1 MKKLLFVYIVL
12 IGLFVL
18 YVYQYQTSETTN
30 NDWSE
35 HELRGTVDETYV
47 MVTFQAG
54 IDYWKRP
61 LKGFEDAA
69 EALNVSVEY
78 RGATQY
84 DVNEEIT
91 VLEQVIAKNPSGI
104 AVSTMDPEALNP
116 VINKAVD
123 SGIPVVMF
131 DADAP
136 DSQAYAFLGTNNHYA
151 GVTAAHKMAELLN
164 QSGEVGVVT
173 HPNQLN
179 HLERTQGF
187 RETIENEYPKMRVV
201 DVKNGRGDQMISKEV
216 SEELLREYPDIKGI
230 FASEANGGVGVGK
243 AVLDQQRKGDL
254 HIISFDTDKGT
265 LDMIEEGVIS
275 ATLAQGTWEMGYW
288 SLQFLF
294 HLQHNLAGDL
304 NGETNLPRYVDT
316 GITVVT
322 KDNVSDYYPVD

>member
-1 MKKLLFVYIVL
+1 MKKLLVAYLVLIVL
-12 IGLFVL
+12 FVF
-18 YVYQYQTSETTN
+18 YVYYYQSNETAN
-30 NDWSE
+30 NNWSE
-35 HELRGTVDETYV
+35 HNLRGSIEEKYV

-69 EALNVSVEY
+69 EAFNVSVEY

-116 VINKAVD
+116 AINKAVD
-123 SGIPVVMF
+123 VGIPVVMF

-136 DSQAYAFLGTNNHYA
+136 DSKAYAFLGTDNHYA
-151 GVTAAHKMAELLN
+151 GVEAAHKMAELIN
-164 QSGEVGVVT
+164 YSGEVGVVT

-179 HLERTQGF
+179 HKERTEGF
-187 RETIENEYPKMRVV
+187 RKTIKEEYSDIKVV
-201 DVKNGRGDQMISKEV
+201 EVKNGRGDQMISKEV
-216 SEELLREYPDIKGI
+216 SLELMEEYPELKGV

-243 AVLDQQRKGDL
+243 AVLEQQRKDDL
-254 HIISFDTDKGT
+254 HIIGFDTDKGT

-275 ATLAQGTWEMGYW
+275 ATMAQGTWEMGYW

-294 HLQHNLAGDL
+294 HLQHGLAGDIK
-304 NGETNLPRYVDT
+304 GETNLPRYVDT
-316 GITVVT
+316 GITIVT
-322 KDNVSDYYPVD
+322 KDNVSDYYPVE

>member
-1 MKKLLFVYIVL
+1 MRKLLFAYLILIVL
-12 IGLFVL
+12 FVV
-18 YVYQYQTSETTN
+18 YVYQYQSEETTN
-30 NDWSE
+30 NQWSDR
-35 HELRGTVDETYV
+35 ELRGTIDENYV

-69 EALNVSVEY
+69 ESLNVSVEY

-104 AVSTMDPEALNP
+104 AISTMDPEALNP

-136 DSQAYAFLGTNNHYA
+136 DSKAYAFLGTNNHYA

-164 QSGEVGVVT
+164 EEGEVGVVT

-179 HLERTQGF
+179 HQERTQGF
-187 RETIENEYPKMRVV
+187 RETIENDYPNMTLV
-201 DVKNGRGDQMISKEV
+201 DIKDGRGDQMISKEV
-216 SEELLREYPDIKGI
+216 SEELIREHPNIKGI

-243 AVLDQQRKGDL
+243 AVLDLQKKGDL

-265 LDMIEEGVIS
+265 LDMIDEGVIS
-275 ATLAQGTWEMGYW
+275 ATMAQGTWKMGYW

-294 HLQHNLAGDL
+294 HLQHDIAGEL
-304 NGETNLPRYVDT
+304 EGETNLPRYVDT

-322 KDNVSDYYPVD
+322 KDNVNEYYPVE

>member
-1 MKKLLFVYIVL
+1 MKKLLVAYLVL
-12 IGLFVL
+12 IGLFVF
-18 YVYQYQTSETTN
+18 YVYYYQSNETAN
-30 NDWSE
+30 NNWSE
-35 HELRGTVDETYV
+35 HNLRGSIEEKYV

-69 EALNVSVEY
+69 EAFNVSVEY

-116 VINKAVD
+116 AINKAVD
-123 SGIPVVMF
+123 VGIPVVMF

-136 DSQAYAFLGTNNHYA
+136 DSKAYAFLGTDNHYA
-151 GVTAAHKMAELLN
+151 GVEAAHKMAELIN
-164 QSGEVGVVT
+164 YSGEVGVVT

-179 HLERTQGF
+179 HKERTEGF
-187 RETIENEYPKMRVV
+187 RKTIKEEYSDIKVV
-201 DVKNGRGDQMISKEV
+201 EVKNGRGDQMISKEV
-216 SEELLREYPDIKGI
+216 SLELMEEYPELKGV

-243 AVLDQQRKGDL
+243 AVLEQQRKDDL
-254 HIISFDTDKGT
+254 HIIGFDTDKGT

-275 ATLAQGTWEMGYW
+275 ATMAQGTWEMGYW

-294 HLQHNLAGDL
+294 HLQHGLAGDIK
-304 NGETNLPRYVDT
+304 GETNLPRYVDT
-316 GITVVT
+316 GITIVT
-322 KDNVSDYYPVD
+322 KDNVSDYYPVE

>member
-1 MKKLLFVYIVL
+1 MKKLLIVYIVL

-18 YVYQYQTSETTN
+18 YVYQYQTNETISN
-30 NDWSE
+30 EWSE
-35 HELRGTVDETYV
+35 HELIGTIDETYV

-69 EALNVSVEY
+69 EALNVTVEY
-78 RGATQY
+78 RGAAQY

-116 VINKAVD
+116 VINQAVD
-123 SGIPVVMF
+123 AGIPVVMF

-136 DSQAYAFLGTNNHYA
+136 DSKAYAFLGTDNYYA
-151 GVTAAHKMAELLN
+151 GVTAAHKMADLLDK
-164 QSGEVGVVT
+164 SGKVGIIT

-179 HLERTQGF
+179 HQERTKGF
-187 RETIENEYPKMRVV
+187 QETIEEEYPDMTVV
-201 DVKNGRGDQMISKEV
+201 DIKDGRGDQMISKEA
-216 SEELLREYPDIKGI
+216 SEELMRTYPDMEGI
-230 FASEANGGVGVGK
+230 FASEANGGVGIAK
-243 AVLDQQRKGDL
+243 AVLDQQKRGEL

-275 ATLAQGTWEMGYW
+275 ATMAQGTWEMGYW
-288 SLQFLF
+288 SLLFLF

-304 NGETNLPRYVDT
+304 EGETNLPRYVDT
-316 GITVVT
+316 GIKVVT
-322 KDNVSDYYPVD
+322 KDNVSDYYSVD

>member
-1 MKKLLFVYIVL
+1 MKKLLVAYLVL
-12 IGLFVL
+12 IGLFVF
-18 YVYQYQTSETTN
+18 YVYYYQSNETAN
-30 NDWSE
+30 NNWSE
-35 HELRGTVDETYV
+35 HNLRGSIEEKYV

-69 EALNVSVEY
+69 EAFNVSVEY

-116 VINKAVD
+116 AINKAVD
-123 SGIPVVMF
+123 VGIPVVMF

-136 DSQAYAFLGTNNHYA
+136 DSKAYAFLGTDNHYA
-151 GVTAAHKMAELLN
+151 GVEAAHKMAELIN
-164 QSGEVGVVT
+164 YSGEVGVVT

-179 HLERTQGF
+179 HKERTEGF
-187 RETIENEYPKMRVV
+187 RKTIKEEYSDIKVV
-201 DVKNGRGDQMISKEV
+201 EVKNGRGDQMISKEV
-216 SEELLREYPDIKGI
+216 SLELMEEYPELKGV

-243 AVLDQQRKGDL
+243 AVLEQQRKGDL
-254 HIISFDTDKGT
+254 HIIGFDTDKGT

-275 ATLAQGTWEMGYW
+275 ATMAQGTWEMGYW

-294 HLQHNLAGDL
+294 HLQHGLAGDIK
-304 NGETNLPRYVDT
+304 GETNLPRYVDT
-316 GITVVT
+316 GITIVT
-322 KDNVSDYYPVD
+322 KDNVSDYYPVE